1 MNTTLKR
8 WVTRLVILSMI
19 NPATVVPG
27 AFARDTDIYSGFQ
40 ATSATSVKP
49 NILLVLDTS
58 DSMNIPEGWRE
69 YEGAYDSHV
78 EYLWADAAGIIG
90 STQTA
95 LENSGRIALGMI
107 SVSSI
112 TASGVDATVTT
123 TANHGFAAGWSVTIS
138 GASPSTYNGIF
149 LIASVPSTTTF
160 TVTLGAT
167 PATTPAT
174 KSLSADGVAV
184 TSITQSGT
192 TATVT
197 QTAHGRSVGSSV
209 KISGASDPYYNGTFT
224 ITAITANTYTYTM
237 LGTPGANAAAA
248 MYAMAQNPVPSSQYG
263 FWAGTTPEQ
272 RMQLWRAAYDSAIAQ
287 HPDDPA
293 GYTRESYRNYN
304 NANWIYWLPA
314 GTVET
319 DARLRSPS
327 FNRWA
332 GGVKR
337 VGGSRGGIS
346 FGSNDDFRDRNKCT
360 SSLAPLYPSTIFAP
374 TDYERNTGK
383 YLNQQWQRWENWVD
397 LRNGRITDGDTVY
410 PITVGTTTTPSSGSL
425 PIAAGS
431 LTGNVGSN
439 IRANNEYLGSPAT
452 AGTPVRDSWP
462 RSPGFGNNTDIGSRG
477 QPIRTQISG
486 TSRSAWV
493 DLKADL
499 GGFNFADSVNGYN
512 STVLVNTLK
521 SYQANYYGVTPSTTN
536 AISLAWKGN
545 RDQSSTPAFGS
556 LLGTPAYYDN
566 PATNL
571 KLGTATTTVCTRT
584 CVVDSDPGT
593 AGTQGIFSASP
604 LRDGNNTTKY
614 WYKSGATCVS
624 TGTSGTDCSTP
635 PGACGNPSANGNYV
649 TANHNGCAWSGR
661 EFKYVEGEGT
671 YSYGGTCSGTCTGQ
685 GNTPGGTSC
694 SSGAS
699 STDYCTISGLS
710 TVVRG
715 STSMVNAVLNGGGN
729 GTNTGCGTNSD
740 ISQTCATRQGSAG
753 CSYSDNI
760 DPCNDPAVTTSGAAT
775 DYSVY
780 SLANRVDYLYHDC
793 KADNGTTNGITS
805 NTNPTYLSSQNNSSF
820 GVGFPTTPSVAN
832 MIGSNKPYVT
842 TNPGVSYPAV
852 DMYSVNYLNWKFGP
866 RGPKNHPIG
875 RKTRLQIA
883 KDVLTDVVQQLYT
896 AKSSVNIGLMS
907 FNQMESLSPKN
918 SSGAHLDKA
927 VLDICPRV
935 DPTDVNSSCI
945 STNMDSLITKINAL
959 KASAATPLTESLY
972 EAYQYFKGETPKFG
986 SLTVAANIGGG
997 PVNAGVDTSTDAMV
1011 GTKYKSPITQSC
1023 QENLVILVSD
1033 GAPENDDA
1041 ANSEILGLPTVAGVS
1056 VLRGDPAGQIKTVAG
1071 IPYGPKDTNPTT
1083 SGNDY
1088 VLLDE
1093 LAYYMANT
1101 DAIPNI
1107 TLDGY
1112 QKIKLSTISFA
1123 GVDAP
1128 VLTKAATEAGGSAY
1142 SASDAADL
1150 QSAILAAI
1158 QAVSQWQPQA
1168 ASPAVTYNVTAGASE
1183 DAYIGAIFPGSNVAW
1198 QGTVKKYKFGFEEAV
1213 CGPAS
1218 CGNPKICLTGQTVI
1232 DTTCQ
1237 KNIEKI
1243 ESDPVLGVDLRKIR
1257 AEAASFWSS
1266 PILIDGGIGT
1276 SGGTGQVLID
1286 PARQPGGR
1294 KLYTFLTGVS
1304 TSVALSDPGNAI
1316 STTNAAISAT
1326 RLGNAAMTATDR
1338 ETLIQ
1343 YALGSDGSNVTNW
1356 RTWAQYDAVHSRPL
1370 ADLEPILP
1378 DPTPLTPQTIPGD
1391 YLNTLFFLTSDGVVH
1406 AVDSETGIERW
1417 AFMVEEG
1424 LGQIN
1429 AMKTNNVG
1437 DHLEVADGNPV
1448 ILTTADDKK
1457 LLVFGM
1463 RRGGRAYYA
1472 LDITSVVA
1480 PKFAWK
1486 ITNTQTCSGT
1496 TCSASINFTEMGYA
1510 WSTPNVG
1517 TVRGHKSLGVD
1528 GIAGT
1533 ADDKFKPVLIFG
1545 GGYDNNQDSATPVA
1559 DTMGR
1564 AIFVVDAA
1572 SGNLIKKFSTISGT
1586 TGYSVPA
1593 DVLALDTTGDAAETI
1608 DRVYAGDMGGNLW
1621 RMDLDDR
1628 TVSNDPA
1635 NWSIVQLAKLGIA
1648 TKKNKLFNRPTMAP
1662 SIYRGQVFDAVFIGG
1677 GDLQQPTANTAEL
1690 SGSMFMVKDFTVSGV
1705 AAQASTIPDIAVA
1718 GNFVD
1723 MTTQVAA
1730 NALETVTN
1738 TSAAGSTLS
1747 DDLLAAY
1754 GWVIHFANGE
1764 KVSSD
1769 AQVFSGRLYVGS
1781 YQPKQSA
1788 TTPGACVVGG
1798 YGRQLIM
1805 NALTSAPLRKD
1816 DGSLLYPT
1824 SAYGG
1829 RSFGNVHG
1837 FGRGLNLIGG
1847 SRGIPM
1853 LGTPLVESQ
1862 SLGGTMSRVYWY
1874 SVPER

>member
-1 MNTTLKR
+1 
-8 WVTRLVILSMI
+8 
-19 NPATVVPG
+19 
-27 AFARDTDIYSGFQ
+27 
-40 ATSATSVKP
+40 
-49 NILLVLDTS
+49 
-58 DSMNIPEGWRE
+58 
-69 YEGAYDSHV
+69 
-78 EYLWADAAGIIG
+78 
-90 STQTA
+90 
-95 LENSGRIALGMI
+95 
-107 SVSSI
+107 
-112 TASGVDATVTT
+112 
-123 TANHGFAAGWSVTIS
+123 
-138 GASPSTYNGIF
+138 
-149 LIASVPSTTTF
+149 
-160 TVTLGAT
+160 
-167 PATTPAT
+167 
-174 KSLSADGVAV
+174 
-184 TSITQSGT
+184 
-192 TATVT
+192 
-197 QTAHGRSVGSSV
+197 
-209 KISGASDPYYNGTFT
+209 
-224 ITAITANTYTYTM
+224 
-237 LGTPGANAAAA
+237 
-248 MYAMAQNPVPSSQYG
+248 
-263 FWAGTTPEQ
+263 
-272 RMQLWRAAYDSAIAQ
+272 
-287 HPDDPA
+287 
-293 GYTRESYRNYN
+293 
-304 NANWIYWLPA
+304 
-314 GTVET
+314 
-319 DARLRSPS
+319 
-327 FNRWA
+327 
-332 GGVKR
+332 
-337 VGGSRGGIS
+337 
-346 FGSNDDFRDRNKCT
+346 
-360 SSLAPLYPSTIFAP
+360 
-374 TDYERNTGK
+374 
-383 YLNQQWQRWENWVD
+383 
-397 LRNGRITDGDTVY
+397 
-410 PITVGTTTTPSSGSL
+410 
-425 PIAAGS
+425 
-431 LTGNVGSN
+431 
-439 IRANNEYLGSPAT
+439 
-452 AGTPVRDSWP
+452 
-462 RSPGFGNNTDIGSRG
+462 
-477 QPIRTQISG
+477 
-486 TSRSAWV
+486 
-493 DLKADL
+493 
-499 GGFNFADSVNGYN
+499 
-512 STVLVNTLK
+512 
-521 SYQANYYGVTPSTTN
+521 
-536 AISLAWKGN
+536 
-545 RDQSSTPAFGS
+545 
-556 LLGTPAYYDN
+556 
-566 PATNL
+566 
-571 KLGTATTTVCTRT
+571 
-584 CVVDSDPGT
+584 
-593 AGTQGIFSASP
+593 
-604 LRDGNNTTKY
+604 
-614 WYKSGATCVS
+614 
-624 TGTSGTDCSTP
+624 
-635 PGACGNPSANGNYV
+635 
-649 TANHNGCAWSGR
+649 
-661 EFKYVEGEGT
+661 
-671 YSYGGTCSGTCTGQ
+671 
-685 GNTPGGTSC
+685 
-694 SSGAS
+694 
-699 STDYCTISGLS
+699 
-710 TVVRG
+710 
-715 STSMVNAVLNGGGN
+715 MVNAALDNA
-729 GTNTGCGTNSD
+729 TTGCNTNAD
-740 ISQTCATRQGSAG
+740 TSQSCATRQGSAG

-760 DPCNDPAVTTSGAAT
+760 DPCGDPARTTSGAAT

-780 SLANRVDYLYHDC
+780 SLASRVDYLYHDC
-793 KADNGTTNGITS
+793 KTDNGTSGNPS
-805 NTNPTYLSSQNNSSF
+805 NSYLSNQNNSTF
-820 GVGFPTTPSVAN
+820 NVAWSAAT
-832 MIGSNKPYVT
+832 GSNKPYIT
-842 TNPGVSYPAV
+842 TNPAVSYPAV

-866 RGPKNHPIG
+866 RGPNGHPIG

-896 AKSSVNIGLMS
+896 AKSSVNVGLMS

-1041 ANSEILGLPTVAGVS
+1041 ANSEILGLPTVDGTS
-1056 VLRGDPAGQIKTVAG
+1056 VLRGLPADQIKTVAG

-1112 QKIKLSTISFA
+1112 QQIKLSTVSFA

-1150 QSAILAAI
+1150 KSAILAAI

-1417 AFMVEEG
+1417 AFMVKEG

-1448 ILTTADDKK
+1448 ILTTDDDKK
-1457 LLVFGM
+1457 FLVFGM

-1572 SGNLIKKFSTISGT
+1572 TGNLIKKFSTISGA

-1635 NWSIVQLAKLGIA
+1635 NWSIVQLAKLGTA
-1648 TKKNKLFNRPTMAP
+1648 TKRNKLFNRPTMAP

-1677 GDLQQPTANTAEL
+1677 GDLQQPTANTAAL

-1705 AAQASTIPDIAVA
+1705 ATQASTIPDIAVA

-1738 TSAAGSTLS
+1738 TSTAGSTLS

-1754 GWVIHFANGE
+1754 GWVIHFENGE

-1798 YGRQLIM
+1798 YGRQLVM

-1853 LGTPLVESQ
+1853 LGTPLVENQ